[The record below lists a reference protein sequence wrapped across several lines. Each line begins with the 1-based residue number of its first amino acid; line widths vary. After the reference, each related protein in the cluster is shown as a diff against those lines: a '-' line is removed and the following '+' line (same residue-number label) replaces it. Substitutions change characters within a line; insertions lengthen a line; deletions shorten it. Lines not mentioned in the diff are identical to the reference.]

1 MTIAYRL
8 ALANAREPFFPKRMR
23 PAAEPGDS
31 IDVVSQTK
39 HGSPSMP
46 SSHGLERIGLL
57 LAGVTAVVTVVAFLV
72 VRDHVQGGGFPGP
85 DQFASSATA
94 ATR

>member
-1 MTIAYRL
+1 
-8 ALANAREPFFPKRMR
+8 
-23 PAAEPGDS
+23 
-31 IDVVSQTK
+31 
-39 HGSPSMP
+39 MP

-57 LAGVTAVVTVVAFLV
+57 LAGVTAVVTIVAFLM